1 MSIVKIDYL
10 GICEELVFSADLYGS
25 WAQLY
30 RWTFSDG
37 ENEHSIVCRHVQRY
51 FEKITDTAL
60 VKDNPIEGAQETAK
74 RQINQHIGV
83 KYEIDHIG
91 IDFFNND
98 GQLRIVDR
106 SDESGEE
113 VLFELHCNT
122 AEFIHDVAE
131 LVDDHFQRI
140 GIQYFENAISEFF
153 VNQVAEDFDNFEKQ
167 DFWLTNALSINDI
180 VLLKACVLGG
190 YDTDKMVDGLDVDLS
205 RDIKFLRHRSSKL

>member
-10 GICEELVFSADLYGS
+10 GTCEELGFSTDLYGS
-25 WAQLY
+25 WTQLY

-37 ENEHSIVCRHVQRY
+37 ENEYSIVCRHVQRY
-51 FEKITDTAL
+51 FEKIIDIAL
-60 VKDNPIEGAQETAK
+60 AKDRPIEDAQEAAK
-74 RQINQHIGV
+74 HQINQLIG

-98 GQLRIVDR
+98 GRLCIVGW

-122 AEFIHDVAE
+122 AEFIHDIAK

-140 GIQYFENAISEFF
+140 GILYFENAISAFF
-153 VNQVAEDFDNFEKQ
+153 VNRDAEGFDNFEKQ
-167 DFWLTNALSINDI
+167 DFWMTNALSINDI

-190 YDTDKMVDGLDVDLS
+190 YDTDKMFDGIDVDLS
-205 RDIKFLRHRSSKL
+205 RDVEILMTPIV